1 MYRTLSLPLVIHM
14 LLLRV
19 VLALFIKLLVL
30 VKMISGFVY
39 VTVSLRKVQ
48 LSSVLLMLLVALLVK
63 SLILLDSM

>member
-48 LSSVLLMLLVALLVK
+48 LSSVLLMLLVGLLVK